1 MGKSVSNSEGKQNFQ
16 KRQKTTKIKHDEPQV
31 MARLIKLI
39 VVKIL
44 PDYHAM
50 LLKGFQTIIL

>member
-1 MGKSVSNSEGKQNFQ
+1 
-16 KRQKTTKIKHDEPQV
+16 

-50 LLKGFQTIIL
+50 LLKGFQTIILWSFEDTCHCVLWDKILMTFL